1 MYGLE
6 NDWGLKMIGMNIVV
20 VFPGQGSQSIGMLA
34 DYAESWPQIEETF
47 KQASDVLGYDCW
59 DIVCNGP
66 AEKLNKTEITQ
77 PIMLAA
83 DIAVLRVMAQQC
95 MLMPMVFA
103 GHSLGEYAA
112 LVAAE
117 ALDFEDAIKLV
128 SKRGQLMQAAV
139 PEGKGAMSA
148 IIGLNDEAIIQI
160 CEQVS
165 KDLGEPV
172 EAVNFNSPGQ
182 VVIAGATDA
191 VNKAMELLKEEGAK
205 RALPL
210 PVSVPSHSSLMK
222 PAADEL
228 AEYLKGVN
236 INKPKIQVI
245 HNVDAKSH
253 DDPNAIR
260 DALAK
265 QLYSPVQWSH
275 TIQIITDGA
284 DVVVECGPGKVL
296 GGLTRRINKEVKSY
310 SLDSMVAMQKFLDSM
325 ADED

>member
-1 MYGLE
+1 M
-6 NDWGLKMIGMNIVV
+6 NGMNIVT
-20 VFPGQGSQSIGMLA
+20 VFPGQGSQSIGMLSG
-34 DYAESWPQIEETF
+34 YTENWPQIEETF

-66 AEKLNKTEITQ
+66 IEKLNKTEITQ

-83 DIAVLRVMAQQC
+83 DIAVMRVMAQQC
-95 MLMPMVFA
+95 MLTPMVFA

-117 ALDFEDAIKLV
+117 SLDFADAIKLV
-128 SKRGQLMQAAV
+128 AKRGELMQSAV
-139 PEGKGAMSA
+139 PEGEGAMAA
-148 IIGLNDEAIIQI
+148 IIGLADEPVITI
-160 CEQVS
+160 CEQASSEV
-165 KDLGEPV
+165 GAPV

-182 VVIAGATDA
+182 VVIAGATAA

-228 AEYLKGVN
+228 AEYLKTVT
-236 INKPKIQVI
+236 INTPKIQVI

-253 DDPNAIR
+253 DEPDAIR
-260 DALAK
+260 EALVK
-265 QLYSPVQWSH
+265 QLYNPVQWTH

-296 GGLTRRINKEVKSY
+296 GGLTRRINKEVKSF
-310 SLDSMVAMQKFLDSM
+310 SLDTPASMEKFLDSM
-325 ADED
+325 SFED

>member
-1 MYGLE
+1 M
-6 NDWGLKMIGMNIVV
+6 DGMNIVV
-20 VFPGQGSQSIGMLA
+20 VFPGQGSQSIGMLS
-34 DYAESWPQIEETF
+34 DYAETWPQIEETF
-47 KQASDVLGYDCW
+47 KQASDVLAYDCW

-66 AEKLNKTEITQ
+66 AEKMNKTEITQ

-83 DIAVLRVMAQQC
+83 DIAVMRVMAQQC
-95 MLMPMVFA
+95 LLMPMVFA

-128 SKRGQLMQAAV
+128 ARRGQLMQAAV
-139 PEGKGAMSA
+139 PQGEGAMAA
-148 IIGLNDEAIIQI
+148 IIGLNDDSVIKI
-160 CEQVS
+160 CQQVS
-165 KDLGEPV
+165 ADTGAPV

-182 VVIAGATDA
+182 VVIAGATEA

-222 PAADEL
+222 PAADKL
-228 AEYLKGVN
+228 ADYLKDVT
-236 INKPKIQVI
+236 INTPKVQVI

-253 DDPNAIR
+253 DEPDAIR
-260 DALAK
+260 EALVK
-265 QLYSPVQWSH
+265 QIYNPVQWTH

-284 DVVVECGPGKVL
+284 DAIVECGPGKVL
-296 GGLTRRINKEVKSY
+296 GGLTRRINKDVNSF
-310 SLDSMVAMQKFLDSM
+310 SLNNMAAMQKFLDSM
-325 ADED
+325 V

>member
-1 MYGLE
+1 M
-6 NDWGLKMIGMNIVV
+6 DGMNIVT
-20 VFPGQGSQSIGMLA
+20 VFPGQGSQSIGMLS
-34 DYAESWPQIEETF
+34 DYAEAWPQIEETF

-59 DIVCNGP
+59 NIVCNGP
-66 AEKLNKTEITQ
+66 VEELNKTEITQ

-83 DIAVLRVMAQQC
+83 DIAVMRVMAQQC
-95 MLMPMVFA
+95 MLTPMVFA

-128 SKRGQLMQAAV
+128 AKRGQLMQAAV
-139 PEGKGAMSA
+139 PEGEGAMAA
-148 IIGLNDEAIIQI
+148 IIGLNDDSIIKI

-165 KDLGEPV
+165 SNTGAPV

-191 VNKAMELLKEEGAK
+191 VNKAMQQLKEEGAK

-228 AEYLKGVN
+228 AEYLKTVN
-236 INKPKIQVI
+236 INTPKIQVI

-253 DDPNAIR
+253 DEPDAIR
-260 DALAK
+260 EALTK
-265 QLYSPVQWSH
+265 QLYNPVQWTH

-296 GGLTRRINKEVKSY
+296 GGLTRRINKEVKSF
-310 SLDSMVAMQKFLDSM
+310 SLDKLASMEKFLDSM
-325 ADED
+325 SLE

>member
-1 MYGLE
+1 
-6 NDWGLKMIGMNIVV
+6 MIGMNIVV
-20 VFPGQGSQSIGMLA
+20 VFPGQGSQSIGMLS
-34 DYAESWPQIEETF
+34 DYAETWPQIEETF
-47 KQASDVLGYDCW
+47 KQASDILGYDCW

-66 AEKLNKTEITQ
+66 AEKINKTEITQ

-117 ALDFEDAIKLV
+117 ALDFDDAIQLV
-128 SKRGQLMQAAV
+128 AKRGQLMQAAV
-139 PEGKGAMSA
+139 PEGEGAMSA
-148 IIGLNDEAIIQI
+148 IIGLNDDAIIQI

-228 AEYLKGVN
+228 AEYLKGVS

-253 DDPNAIR
+253 DDPDAIR
-260 DALAK
+260 EALVK
-265 QLYSPVQWSH
+265 QLYNPVQWTH

-284 DVVVECGPGKVL
+284 DAIVECGPGKVL

-310 SLDSMVAMQKFLDSM
+310 SLDSMAAMQKFLDSM
-325 ADED
+325 AVED

>member
-1 MYGLE
+1 
-6 NDWGLKMIGMNIVV
+6 
-20 VFPGQGSQSIGMLA
+20 VFHYFSETIFLA
-34 DYAESWPQIEETF
+34 EAQNTRRKI
-47 KQASDVLGYDCW
+47 
-59 DIVCNGP
+59 
-66 AEKLNKTEITQ
+66 NKTEVTQ

-83 DIAVLRVMAQQC
+83 DIAVMRVMAQQC
-95 MLMPMVFA
+95 MLTPMVFA

-117 ALDFEDAIKLV
+117 SLDFEDAIKLV

-139 PEGKGAMSA
+139 PEGEGAMAA
-148 IIGLNDEAIIQI
+148 IIGLNDDSIIQI
-160 CEQVS
+160 CEQVTNEI
-165 KDLGEPV
+165 GAPV

-182 VVIAGATDA
+182 VVIAGATAA
-191 VNKAMELLKEEGAK
+191 VEKAMEQLKEEGAK

-222 PAADEL
+222 PAADQL
-228 AEYLKGVN
+228 AEYLKTVA
-236 INKPKIQVI
+236 ISTPKIQVI

-253 DDPNAIR
+253 DEPDAIR

-265 QLYSPVQWSH
+265 QLYNPVQWTH

-296 GGLTRRINKEVKSY
+296 GGLTRRINKEVSSF
-310 SLDSMVAMQKFLDSM
+310 SLDSTVGMEKFLDSM
-325 ADED
+325 S

>member
-1 MYGLE
+1 MTIA
-6 NDWGLKMIGMNIVV
+6 M
-20 VFPGQGSQSIGMLA
+20 VFPGQGSQSIGMLS
-34 DYAESWPQIEETF
+34 DYAETWPQIEETF
-47 KQASDVLGYDCW
+47 NQASDVLAYDCW

-83 DIAVLRVMAQQC
+83 DIAVMRVMAQQC
-95 MLMPMVFA
+95 MLTPMVFA

-128 SKRGQLMQAAV
+128 AKRGQLMQAAV

-148 IIGLNDEAIIQI
+148 IIGLNDDAIIQI
-160 CEQVS
+160 CAQVS
-165 KDLGEPV
+165 NDVGEPV

-191 VNKAMELLKEEGAK
+191 VNKAMELLTEEGAK

-253 DDPNAIR
+253 DEPDAIR
-260 DALAK
+260 EALVK
-265 QLYSPVQWSH
+265 QLYSPVQWTH
-275 TIQIITDGA
+275 TIQIISDGA
-284 DVVVECGPGKVL
+284 DAVVECGPGKVL
-296 GGLTRRINKEVKSY
+296 GGLTRRINKEVASY
-310 SLDSMVAMQKFLDSM
+310 SLDSMAAMEKFLDSM
-325 ADED
+325 SLED

>member
-1 MYGLE
+1 
-6 NDWGLKMIGMNIVV
+6 MIGMNIVV

-34 DYAESWPQIEETF
+34 DYAETWPIIEETF
-47 KQASDVLGYDCW
+47 KQASDALGYDCW

-66 AEKLNKTEITQ
+66 AEKINKTEITQ

-83 DIAVLRVMAQQC
+83 DIAVMRVMVQQC
-95 MLMPMVFA
+95 MLTPMVFA

-117 ALDFEDAIKLV
+117 SLDFVDAIKLV

-139 PEGKGAMSA
+139 PEGEGAMAA

-160 CEQVS
+160 CQQVS
-165 KDLGEPV
+165 DDCGAPV

-191 VNKAMELLKEEGAK
+191 VNKAMEALKEEGAK

-222 PAADEL
+222 PAADDL
-228 AEYLKGVN
+228 AVYLKDVT

-253 DDPNAIR
+253 DDPDAIR
-260 DALAK
+260 DALVK
-265 QLYSPVQWSH
+265 QLYNPVQWTH
-275 TIQIITDGA
+275 TIQIVTDGA
-284 DVVVECGPGKVL
+284 DVIVECGPGKVL
-296 GGLTRRINKEVKSY
+296 GGLTRRINKDVTSF
-310 SLDSMVAMQKFLDSM
+310 SLDKLASMQKFLDCM
-325 ADED
+325 ALEV

>member
-1 MYGLE
+1 
-6 NDWGLKMIGMNIVV
+6 MIGMNIVV
-20 VFPGQGSQSIGMLA
+20 VFPGQGSQSIGMLS
-34 DYAESWPQIEETF
+34 DYAETWPQIEETF

-83 DIAVLRVMAQQC
+83 DIAVMRVMAQQC
-95 MLMPMVFA
+95 MLTPMVFA

-117 ALDFEDAIKLV
+117 SLDFEDAIKLV
-128 SKRGQLMQAAV
+128 AKRGQLMQAAV

-148 IIGLNDEAIIQI
+148 IIGLNDDAVIQI

-165 KDLGEPV
+165 NDLGEPV

-245 HNVDAKSH
+245 HNVDARSH
-253 DDPNAIR
+253 DQPDAIR
-260 DALAK
+260 EALTK
-265 QLYSPVQWSH
+265 QIYNPVQWTH

-296 GGLTRRINKEVKSY
+296 GGLTRRINKEVASY
-310 SLDSMVAMQKFLDSM
+310 SLDSMVAMEKFLDSM
-325 ADED
+325 SLED

>member
-1 MYGLE
+1 M
-6 NDWGLKMIGMNIVV
+6 DGMNIVV
-20 VFPGQGSQSIGMLA
+20 VFPGQGSQSIGMLSE
-34 DYAESWPQIEETF
+34 YAESWPQIEETF

-66 AEKLNKTEITQ
+66 VEKINKTEITQ

-83 DIAVLRVMAQQC
+83 DIAVMRVMAQQC
-95 MLMPMVFA
+95 MLTPMVFA

-117 ALDFEDAIKLV
+117 SLDFEDAIKLV

-139 PEGKGAMSA
+139 PEGEGAMAA
-148 IIGLNDEAIIQI
+148 IIGLNDDSIIQI
-160 CEQVS
+160 CEQVTNEI
-165 KDLGEPV
+165 GAPV

-182 VVIAGATDA
+182 VVIAGATAA
-191 VNKAMELLKEEGAK
+191 VEKAMEQLKEEGAK

-222 PAADEL
+222 PAADQL
-228 AEYLKGVN
+228 AEYLKTVA
-236 INKPKIQVI
+236 ISTPKIQVI

-253 DDPNAIR
+253 DEPDAIR

-265 QLYSPVQWSH
+265 QLYNPVQWTH

-296 GGLTRRINKEVKSY
+296 GGLTRRINKEVSSF
-310 SLDSMVAMQKFLDSM
+310 SLDSTVGMEKFLDSM
-325 ADED
+325 S

>member
-1 MYGLE
+1 ME
-6 NDWGLKMIGMNIVV
+6 GMNIVV
-20 VFPGQGSQSIGMLA
+20 VFPGQGSQSIGMLS
-34 DYAESWPQIEETF
+34 DYAESWPEIKETF
-47 KQASDVLGYDCW
+47 QQASDALGYDCW

-66 AEKLNKTEITQ
+66 VEKLNKTEITQ

-83 DIAVLRVMAQQC
+83 DIAVMRVMKEQC

-117 ALDFEDAIKLV
+117 SIDFTDAIKLV

-139 PEGKGAMSA
+139 PEGEGAMAA
-148 IIGLNDEAIIQI
+148 IIGLNDDAIIQT
-160 CEQVS
+160 CERITAEVGS
-165 KDLGEPV
+165 PV

-182 VVIAGATDA
+182 VVIAGTTAA
-191 VNKAMELLKEEGAK
+191 VEAAMEALKEEGAK

-222 PAADEL
+222 SAADEL
-228 AEYLKGVN
+228 AEYLKGVT
-236 INKPKIQVI
+236 INKPKTQVI

-253 DDPNAIR
+253 DDPDAIR
-260 DALAK
+260 DALVR
-265 QLYSPVQWSH
+265 QLYNPVQWTH

-296 GGLTRRINKEVKSY
+296 GGLTRRINNEVKSF
-310 SLDSMVAMQKFLDSM
+310 SLDSVASMDRFLESM
-325 ADED
+325 SMED

>member
-1 MYGLE
+1 M
-6 NDWGLKMIGMNIVV
+6 DSTNIVV
-20 VFPGQGSQSIGMLA
+20 VFPGQGSQSIGMLS
-34 DYAESWPQIEETF
+34 DYAETWPQIEETF
-47 KQASDVLGYDCW
+47 QQASDALGYDCW

-66 AEKLNKTEITQ
+66 AEKINKTEITQ

-83 DIAVLRVMAQQC
+83 DIAVMRVMAEQC
-95 MLMPMVFA
+95 MITPMVFA

-117 ALDFEDAIKLV
+117 SLDYVDAIKLV

-139 PEGKGAMSA
+139 PEGQGAMAA
-148 IIGLNDEAIIQI
+148 IIGLNDDPIIKI
-160 CEQVS
+160 CEQVTAEI
-165 KDLGEPV
+165 GAPV

-182 VVIAGATDA
+182 VVIAGAAEA
-191 VNKAMELLKEEGAK
+191 VNRAMEQLKEAGAK

-228 AEYLKGVN
+228 AEYLKTVT
-236 INKPKIQVI
+236 IKKPKIQVI

-253 DDPNAIR
+253 DEPDAIR
-260 DALAK
+260 IALTK
-265 QLYSPVQWSH
+265 QLYNPVRWTQ

-284 DVVVECGPGKVL
+284 DVIVECGPGKVL
-296 GGLTRRINKEVKSY
+296 GGLTRRINPEIASY
-310 SLDSMVAMQKFLDSM
+310 HLDSMVSMQKFLDSM
-325 ADED
+325 A

>member
-1 MYGLE
+1 MEGL
-6 NDWGLKMIGMNIVV
+6 NIVV

-34 DYAESWPQIEETF
+34 DYAAEWPQIEETF
-47 KQASDVLGYDCW
+47 KQASDILGYDCW

-66 AEKLNKTEITQ
+66 AEKINATEITQ
-77 PIMLAA
+77 PLMLAA
-83 DIAVLRVMAQQC
+83 DIAVMRVMAQQC
-95 MLMPMVFA
+95 MLMPIVFA

-128 SKRGQLMQAAV
+128 AKRGQLMQAAV
-139 PEGKGAMSA
+139 PEGEGAMAA
-148 IIGLNDEAIIQI
+148 IIGLNDEAIINI
-160 CEQVS
+160 CEQVTAETGS
-165 KDLGEPV
+165 PV

-182 VVIAGATDA
+182 VVIAGATEA

-228 AEYLKGVN
+228 AEYLKQVS
-236 INKPKIQVI
+236 INKPKVQVI

-253 DDPNAIR
+253 DDPDEIR
-260 DALAK
+260 DALVK
-265 QLYSPVQWSH
+265 QLYNPVQWTH
-275 TIQIITDGA
+275 TVQIITDGA
-284 DVVVECGPGKVL
+284 DAVVECGPGKVL
-296 GGLTRRINKEVKSY
+296 GGLTRRINKEVKTY
-310 SLDSMVAMQKFLDSM
+310 SLDSIASMQKFLDSM
-325 ADED
+325 SIDIE